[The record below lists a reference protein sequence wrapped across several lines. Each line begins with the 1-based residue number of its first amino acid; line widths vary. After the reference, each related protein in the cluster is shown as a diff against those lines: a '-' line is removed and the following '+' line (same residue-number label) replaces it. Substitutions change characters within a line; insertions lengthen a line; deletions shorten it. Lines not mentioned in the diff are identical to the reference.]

1 MGLSGA
7 SERKFLNPILRRTV
21 SDYALAIAVGTTV
34 ALSFWPITPENVQPG
49 EPFDVRVQRGE
60 RPRHLA

>member
-7 SERKFLNPILRRTV
+7 SERKFLNPILRRAL
-21 SDYALAIAVGTTV
+21 SDYSLAIAVGLAV
-34 ALSFWPITPENVQPG
+34 GLSFWPVTPEDVPSG

-60 RPRHLA
+60 